1 MGRKDLI
8 GKVVSTSGNHLDL
21 DVLVGGQIRNYDS
34 VFVKDRRTGFLGL
47 TPEDERSCKI
57 ALDAGADFIAPSF
70 VASTDSPTQVHR
82 LLDRD
87 PCSAPP
93 RVISKIES
101 LAGGER
107 IDAIAAVSDGIMVG
121 RDDFSRQVLMEN
133 VDDLVSDYIRRFSG
147 SDVLV
152 MAASSYFFTVSQS
165 GKRSENETK
174 VLQKLT
180 NSGLQMIVSNETAF
194 SVHYRPIVCAA
205 IAGGFR

>member
-1 MGRKDLI
+1 
-8 GKVVSTSGNHLDL
+8 
-21 DVLVGGQIRNYDS
+21 
-34 VFVKDRRTGFLGL
+34 
-47 TPEDERSCKI
+47 
-57 ALDAGADFIAPSF
+57 
-70 VASTDSPTQVHR
+70 
-82 LLDRD
+82 
-87 PCSAPP
+87 
-93 RVISKIES
+93 
-101 LAGGER
+101 
-107 IDAIAAVSDGIMVG
+107 MVG

-133 VDDLVSDYIRRFSG
+133 VDDLASDYIRRFSG

-174 VLQKLT
+174 VLQKLA